1 MFTSQSW
8 WFGALAL
15 GDKGRVL
22 YIMTAKWEFSLFL
35 HFSEERY
42 FYILLFFFLVYRI
55 PTVETGWSWPVKS
68 CPRTPFISLCP
79 PMLLR
84 TQNSSS
90 GERRRLV
97 QILMIFSNTYT
108 RAKERR
114 NIAGKKVVNFTVLFS
129 FFCKTLKL
137 LPNLSGSKSSV
148 KRFHNEVLIM
158 DFRTP
163 FWKKT
168 SQMSF
173 LLEQCHTL
181 FETDIWTY
189 HLFSHGL

>member
-1 MFTSQSW
+1 MGVQ
-8 WFGALAL
+8 
-15 GDKGRVL
+15 
-22 YIMTAKWEFSLFL
+22 SLFAFFWRKIFL
-35 HFSEERY
+35 HLTF
-42 FYILLFFFLVYRI
+42 FFFLVYRI

-114 NIAGKKVVNFTVLFS
+114 NIAGKEVVNFTVLFS

-148 KRFHNEVLIM
+148 KRFHNEILIM

-173 LLEQCHTL
+173 LLERTMPYFIWNWHLNLSFVFPRTL
-181 FETDIWTY
+181 KKWNWGWLA
-189 HLFSHGL
+189 H